1 VIILPAVFIIPPFT
15 LYENKCTAAARILLE
30 WFKVMKGV
38 RQGCIISPNLFNIYA
53 EIVLRKTLENSDGG
67 IRIGG
72 CRITNLRYADD
83 IVLLAATEEE
93 LQDLVN
99 RLRSVGEE
107 YGLGIN
113 HKCRQN

>member
-1 VIILPAVFIIPPFT
+1 
-15 LYENKCTAAARILLE
+15 
-30 WFKVMKGV
+30 MKGV

-53 EIVLRKTLENSDGG
+53 EIVLRKTLEKFDGG

-72 CRITNLRYADD
+72 RHITNLRYADD

-99 RLRSVGEE
+99 SLRSVGDE
-107 YGLGIN
+107 YGVSLNVDKTEVMVLGN
-113 HKCRQN
+113 EECNNAEWSQTTLCSEKNTHLCFRL